1 MSLKANACPRCLTL
15 RGTSDPEDGSIHTC
29 SPTGFA
35 ANLEH
40 QIEELEAENTK
51 LRAHRCE
58 VGMEDP
64 EVSLKHLAS
73 LPPEELAALNLL
85 FNRKR

>member
-1 MSLKANACPRCLTL
+1 MKADACPRCLTM

-35 ANLEH
+35 SRLEH
-40 QIEELEAENTK
+40 RIEELESENTT

-58 VGMEDP
+58 VGMENP
-64 EVSLKHLAS
+64 EESLKALMA
-73 LPPEELAALNLL
+73 LPPEDLAAINQL
-85 FNRKR
+85 FNRKRK